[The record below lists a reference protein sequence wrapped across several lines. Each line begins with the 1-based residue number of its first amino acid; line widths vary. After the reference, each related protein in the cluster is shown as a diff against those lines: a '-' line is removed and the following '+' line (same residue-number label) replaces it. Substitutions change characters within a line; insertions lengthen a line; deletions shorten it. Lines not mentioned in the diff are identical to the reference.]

1 MTNPT
6 RLTEVEGCALGVVW
20 QRGPC
25 TAYEVRMEFAISST
39 PRWSASAGS
48 IYPALKRLLARKLVE
63 AAAEDW
69 GPRSRT
75 RFAITRR
82 GLAALHRWVGPPF
95 AAGVVGPA
103 FDPLRTRS
111 CFLGA
116 MARPARA
123 RFVDHARR
131 ATRTALGALRAEARR
146 PFAPGDFEAMSVSGS
161 ILELEA
167 RLSWLDQLRRTLG
180 GHAPIATPV
189 ATRRTA
195 GATAR
200 PRGPSPSSAPPR
212 ARRAAPSQRR
222 RA

>member
-1 MTNPT
+1 MPT
-6 RLTEVEGCALGVVW
+6 PSKLTEVEGCALGVVW

-25 TAYEVRMEFAISST
+25 TAYEVRMEFAVSST

-69 GPRSRT
+69 GPRSKT

-82 GLAALHRWVGPPF
+82 GLAALYQWIGPPL
-95 AAGVVGPA
+95 AAELAGPT

-116 MARPARA
+116 MSRSERA
-123 RFVDHARR
+123 RFVAQ
-131 ATRTALGALRAEARR
+131 ALRATGAALAALR
-146 PFAPGDFEAMSVSGS
+146 PIAALPCAEGDFEAMSLRGAVF
-161 ILELEA
+161 ELEA
-167 RLSWLDQLRRTLG
+167 RVRWLDELSRSLG
-180 GHAPIATPV
+180 PAGPVATPIAT
-189 ATRRTA
+189 RRHA
-195 GATAR
+195 A
-200 PRGPSPSSAPPR
+200 APPAPTAPRRAAARR
-212 ARRAAPSQRR
+212 ARR

>member
-1 MTNPT
+1 MTMAIAA

-25 TAYEVRMEFAISST
+25 TAYEVRMEFAVSST

-63 AAAEDW
+63 AESEHW

-82 GLAALHRWVGPPF
+82 GLAQLHRWVGPPF
-95 AAGVVGPA
+95 EPGLAGPA

-116 MARPARA
+116 MPRPARA
-123 RFVDHARR
+123 RFVDQARR
-131 ATRTALGALRAEARR
+131 DTRAALDRLRAAAA
-146 PFAPGDFEAMSVSGS
+146 APHAAGDFEAMSLRGS
-161 ILELEA
+161 VLELEA
-167 RLSWLDQLRRTLG
+167 RLRWLDELRHQLG
-180 GHAPIATPV
+180 GHAPVATPITT
-189 ATRRTA
+189 TRRRVTP
-195 GATAR
+195 GAAAR
-200 PRGPSPSSAPPR
+200 
-212 ARRAAPSQRR
+212 
-222 RA
+222 